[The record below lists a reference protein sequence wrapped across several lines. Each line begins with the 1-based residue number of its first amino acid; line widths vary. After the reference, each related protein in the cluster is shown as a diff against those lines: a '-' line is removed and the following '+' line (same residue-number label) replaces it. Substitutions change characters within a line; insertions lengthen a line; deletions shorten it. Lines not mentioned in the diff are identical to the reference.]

1 VFPPSASTCT
11 LLPENRMSAETTADA
26 ANGPTTPP
34 WRRVTSIAPGVL
46 LAVTVGLASAF
57 VSGQYGGPVMLYA
70 LLLGMAF
77 NHLSEDGAG
86 VSGIEF
92 ASRTILRVGV
102 ALLGARITLEQMY
115 GLGGATVALILGGL
129 VATIV
134 FGWCLARV
142 LGLRSD
148 FGILTGGAVGICGA
162 SAALALSA
170 VLPRHEGSEQQ
181 TLVTVV
187 GVTALSTIAM
197 VVYPMLAS
205 LIGLDTAHTGV
216 FFGGTIH
223 DVAQVVGAGYMVSP
237 ETGDTSTIV
246 KLTRVAMLAPV
257 ALAVSLLFRRRGNA
271 NARTPALPAFLV
283 AFVVLVLVN
292 STGVVSKTV
301 STACSDLSRACLVTS
316 IAALGVKTS
325 FKKLATVGWRPIAL
339 MVAETV
345 FLAVVVLTALSV

>member
-1 VFPPSASTCT
+1 
-11 LLPENRMSAETTADA
+11 MSAETAADA
-26 ANGPTTPP
+26 TNDLTTTP
-34 WRRVTSIAPGVL
+34 WRRAASVGPGVL

-57 VSGQYGGPVMLYA
+57 VSDHYGGPVMLYA

-77 NHLSEDGAG
+77 NHLSEDGAC
-86 VSGIEF
+86 VAGIEF
-92 ASRTILRVGV
+92 ASRSILRTGV

-115 GLGGATVALILGGL
+115 GLGGATFALILGGL

-134 FGWCLARV
+134 FGWGFARV

-148 FGILTGGAVGICGA
+148 FGVLTGGAVAICGA
-162 SAALALSA
+162 SAALALSS
-170 VLPRHEGSEQQ
+170 VLPRHERSEEQ

-197 VVYPMLAS
+197 VVYPILAS
-205 LIGLDTAHTGV
+205 LFGLDTVHTGI

-237 ETGDTSTIV
+237 EAGDMSTIV

-257 ALAVSLLFRRRGNA
+257 ALAVSLLFRRRGAA
-271 NARTPALPAFLV
+271 NAGAPALPAFLV

-292 STGVVSKTV
+292 STGIVSQAV
-301 STACSDLSRACLVTS
+301 SSACADLSRACLITS

-325 FKKLATVGWRPIAL
+325 FKKLSTVGWKPIVL
-339 MVAETV
+339 MFGETV
-345 FLAVVVLTALSV
+345 FLAAAVLTALSL